1 MDDLAG
7 EDDDYHDDDLDA
19 LPDHA
24 FHELQQNAIQ
34 STQQPSLSAQVQ
46 LPTVK
51 QPKGYLN
58 RFGRLSVAGSTS
70 HVTNQSAFQAPSSD
84 YGDFDDDML
93 DGEIFDAGEEPALAV
108 RYKAG
113 AHGQGIGE
121 HSQGEQWR
129 LQHHGP
135 NQRNSEPIETEQ
147 SISQQGAVGTPLDY
161 GNGLGDPNAT
171 VQGGKIMHLVDENQT
186 RPPPQDRADVIAL
199 QAQVQ
204 KVRMLKARCYE
215 VACLYF

>member
-7 EDDDYHDDDLDA
+7 EDDDYYDDDLDA

-51 QPKGYLN
+51 QPEGLPKT
-58 RFGRLSVAGSTS
+58 FGRLSVAGSTS
-70 HVTNQSAFQAPSSD
+70 HITNASAFQAPSSD

-93 DGEIFDAGEEPALAV
+93 DGEIFDAGEEPALAE

-113 AHGQGIGE
+113 TREQGARE
-121 HSQGEQWR
+121 HSQREEWR
-129 LQHHGP
+129 LQRHGP
-135 NQRNSEPIETEQ
+135 NQHNSETIETQ
-147 SISQQGAVGTPLDY
+147 QRISQYGAVGAPLDY
-161 GNGLGDPNAT
+161 GNGVRDPNVT
-171 VQGGKIMHLVDENQT
+171 VQGGKVMHLVDENPT
-186 RPPPQDRADVIAL
+186 RPLPQDRTDVIAL
-199 QAQVQ
+199 QAQIQ
-204 KVRMLKARCYE
+204 KVRMLKARSHE